1 MNTSSHKK
9 ISQNKNM
16 AQRLFHFNKQLI
28 TQSIDSEDAEGR
40 KELTGYCSAATGV
53 MIKWY

>member
-40 KELTGYCSAATGV
+40 KGLTGYCSAATGV